1 MRAEGIG
8 MDFSRE
14 RALAYAHRWAFGRNP
29 DYLAFDRLGGDC
41 TSFVSQ
47 CLLAG
52 GAPEDPTPLWGWY
65 YRSGNDKAPAW
76 SGVEPFW
83 RFFTRSDREDGLR
96 GVECG
101 PEDLQPGDVIQLSFD
116 GRRYAHCLLVVGTGR
131 QILVCAHDEDSD
143 FRPLSTYERQKTRFL
158 HWMLPFSSAL
168 PSTSGE

>member
-1 MRAEGIG
+1 

-29 DYLAFDRLGGDC
+29 EYLAFDRLGGDC

-47 CLLAG
+47 SLLAG
-52 GAPEDPTPLWGWY
+52 GAPKDPTPLWG
-65 YRSGNDKAPAW
+65 
-76 SGVEPFW
+76 
-83 RFFTRSDREDGLR
+83 FFTRSDREDGLR

-158 HWMLPFSSAL
+158 HWMLPSSSAL
-168 PSTSGE
+168 PSASGE

>member
-14 RALAYAHRWAFGRNP
+14 RAQAYAHRWAFGRNP
-29 DYLAFDRLGGDC
+29 EYLAFDRLGGDC

-52 GAPEDPTPLWGWY
+52 GASEDPTPLWGWY

-83 RFFTRSDREDGLR
+83 RFFSRRSIS
-96 GVECG
+96 VS
-101 PEDLQPGDVIQLSFD
+101 I
-116 GRRYAHCLLVVGTGR
+116 
-131 QILVCAHDEDSD
+131 
-143 FRPLSTYERQKTRFL
+143 
-158 HWMLPFSSAL
+158 
-168 PSTSGE
+168 

>member
-14 RALAYAHRWAFGRNP
+14 KALAYAHRWAFGRNP
-29 DYLAFDRLGGDC
+29 EYLAFDRLGGDC

-83 RFFTRSDREDGLR
+83 RDVAVGAVLIAAVYLDQLR
-96 GVECG
+96 
-101 PEDLQPGDVIQLSFD
+101 
-116 GRRYAHCLLVVGTGR
+116 RRTQYR
-131 QILVCAHDEDSD
+131 D
-143 FRPLSTYERQKTRFL
+143 
-158 HWMLPFSSAL
+158 
-168 PSTSGE
+168 

>member
-14 RALAYAHRWAFGRNP
+14 RAQAYAHRWAFGRNP
-29 DYLAFDRLGGDC
+29 EYLAFDRLGGDC

-47 CLLAG
+47 
-52 GAPEDPTPLWGWY
+52 
-65 YRSGNDKAPAW
+65 
-76 SGVEPFW
+76 
-83 RFFTRSDREDGLR
+83 
-96 GVECG
+96 
-101 PEDLQPGDVIQLSFD
+101 
-116 GRRYAHCLLVVGTGR
+116 CLLVVGTGR

-168 PSTSGE
+168 PSASGE

>member
-1 MRAEGIG
+1 

-14 RALAYAHRWAFGRNP
+14 KALAYAHRWAFGRNP
-29 DYLAFDRLGGDC
+29 EYLAFDRLGGDC

-96 GVECG
+96 GVG
-101 PEDLQPGDVIQLSFD
+101 MRPGRSAAGRCHPAQL
-116 GRRYAHCLLVVGTGR
+116 RRAALC
-131 QILVCAHDEDSD
+131 
-143 FRPLSTYERQKTRFL
+143 
-158 HWMLPFSSAL
+158 AL
-168 PSTSGE
+168 PARCGNGAANSRLRPR

>member
-1 MRAEGIG
+1 MRRGSEWTFPGK
-8 MDFSRE
+8 
-14 RALAYAHRWAFGRNP
+14 ALAYAHRWAFGRNP
-29 DYLAFDRLGGDC
+29 EYLAFDRLGGDC

-52 GAPEDPTPLWGWY
+52 GASGGPDAAVGLVLPP
-65 YRSGNDKAPAW
+65 GNDKAPAW

-131 QILVCAHDEDSD
+131 QI
-143 FRPLSTYERQKTRFL
+143 
-158 HWMLPFSSAL
+158 SSAPTMRTAISAHYPPMNGRRPASFTGCCRSAVP
-168 PSTSGE
+168 PSASGE

>member
-14 RALAYAHRWAFGRNP
+14 KALAYAHRWAFGRNP
-29 DYLAFDRLGGDC
+29 EYLAFDRFGGDC

-52 GAPEDPTPLWGWY
+52 GASEDPTPLWGWY

-143 FRPLSTYERQKTRFL
+143 FRPLSTYERQKARFL

-168 PSTSGE
+168 PSASGV